1 MNTTYVYCKGWK
13 ALHAIAAVLY
23 GTQVEKR
30 EVQCKQSLP
39 MVAAVRKDRW
49 TNTGGHQSLN
59 DRVHS
64 KMQYEDFLLKLSLS
78 FIMNHLLK

>member
-1 MNTTYVYCKGWK
+1 M
-13 ALHAIAAVLY
+13 HAIAAVLHV
-23 GTQVEKR
+23 TQVEGR
-30 EVQCKQSLP
+30 EVQCKQSLL
-39 MVAAVRKDRW
+39 MVAAVRKDKW
-49 TNTGGHQSLN
+49 TNMGGQRTQN